1 MSNFL
6 KPMYNVHSLLLD
18 HLYIIHVLLFI
29 VVENCRKEEKN
40 EPFFYRTKSFMILER
55 TVLSNLEQL
64 FLRSFTKFEQVC
76 HKNHCQYHKQSIFT
90 L

>member
-1 MSNFL
+1 MS
-6 KPMYNVHSLLLD
+6 YYLLL
-18 HLYIIHVLLFI
+18 LKT
-29 VVENCRKEEKN
+29 VEKKKKMNL
-40 EPFFYRTKSFMILER
+40 FFYRTKSFMILGR

-76 HKNHCQYHKQSIFT
+76 HKNHCQYHKQST